1 MKTKLI
7 KIFAFAMM
15 LIMAF
20 ALASC
25 NTVSKEGL
33 WEEAT
38 YRKDEE
44 FGDGQKTVKVE
55 VCAGDESIT
64 FTVHTDE
71 EFLGD
76 ALLQHGLIEG
86 EDGPY
91 GLYVKRVNGVLAD
104 YDIDGYYWSLSVN
117 GEYAMAGVDT
127 TPVEAGA
134 VYCFMRVK

>member
-7 KIFAFAMM
+7 KFFAFAMM

-91 GLYVKRVNGVLAD
+91 GLYVKRVNGILAD
-104 YDIDGYYWSLSVN
+104 YDIDASYWALSIN
-117 GEYAMAGVDT
+117 GEYAMTGISE
-127 TPVEAGA
+127 TPVTDGEH
-134 VYCFMRVK
+134 YELTYSK